1 MKDLNTKE
9 FDEVNSKDISFLQI
23 IEMLLK
29 SKSIIFLSLLLSIF
43 IGITYSYSIDNIY
56 LSSFT
61 SEIKNI
67 ENDSFNPSGEIFQG
81 ILGINED
88 SSLKKIVNQV
98 KSKDFFQKLLENSEF
113 VELAGLSKDDSF
125 DKNHHLFINSKLFF
139 KEYPQ
144 SQSLELGILDTSPER
159 AFSMVKILLDLYN
172 IFSKERDILEA
183 RKENEFLM
191 SQLSSTNV
199 PELRVSISNLIKI
212 NLKTLALSE
221 TSDFYNLKIL
231 DSPRIPN
238 FKFSPNRVI
247 ILLGFIVT
255 SLTFCFIIIFFYSLK
270 GKYISFSLTKFRFS
284 LEDSK

>member
-1 MKDLNTKE
+1 
-9 FDEVNSKDISFLQI
+9 
-23 IEMLLK
+23 MLFR

-43 IGITYSYSIDNIY
+43 IGTIYSYSIDNIY

-61 SEIKNI
+61 SEVKNI
-67 ENDSFNPSGEIFQG
+67 EGESLSNSGELFQG
-81 ILGINED
+81 IIGLSED

-98 KSKDFFQKLLENSEF
+98 KSRDFFQKLLENSEF
-113 VELAGLSKDDSF
+113 VELAGFSKDDSF
-125 DKNHHLFINSKLFF
+125 DKNHHLFINSKFF
-139 KEYPQ
+139 YKEYSQ
-144 SQSLELGILDTSPER
+144 SKSLELGILDTSPER
-159 AFSMVKILLDLYN
+159 AFSMVIFLLDSYI

-183 RKENEFLM
+183 RKTNKFLL

-199 PELRVSISNLIKI
+199 PELRVSISNLIKT
-212 NLKTLALSE
+212 NLKKLALAE

-231 DSPRIPN
+231 DSPIIPN

-255 SLTFCFIIIFFYSLK
+255 ALTFCFIIIFFYSLK

-284 LEDSK
+284 LEDFK